1 MTKSTN
7 IVDKRLMDLYV
18 VNQAQQ
24 RGLRFGLRST
34 IINKKTNRRFTIP
47 SKVHVKY
54 KEDLLWESQTGRSLV
69 HIAKDYKSLSNFDAG
84 PASERKFGVERQAE
98 YQPED

>member
-54 KEDLLWESQTGRSLV
+54 KEDLLWESQLDRKQSMLLGSN
-69 HIAKDYKSLSNFDAG
+69 YKSLDLYDVS
-84 PASERKFGVERQAE
+84 PASKKEVDYF
-98 YQPED
+98 PES